1 MGSVQKKL
9 YGVASAT
16 VSTMRLVG
24 QTMSMGIAT
33 LIFALL
39 IGRVQITSEVYPNLL
54 SSIHL
59 CFIIFTTICLV
70 GIYASWKRGNGR
82 SYQEEMG

>member
-1 MGSVQKKL
+1 
-9 YGVASAT
+9 
-16 VSTMRLVG
+16 
-24 QTMSMGIAT
+24 MSMGIAT

-39 IGRVQITSEVYPNLL
+39 IGRVQITPEVYPNLL

-70 GIYASWKRGNGR
+70 GIYAPGRGEMDEVIR
-82 SYQEEMG
+82 RKKVKSTIDHKFYSYPYLKQNKTD